1 MRVYLK
7 TRGGKWILIK
17 GWLKQV
23 SPKPGRKTVSYALLG
38 EESTPPEIEG
48 AEEIVLPAPGF
59 SKLLRRLVDMG
70 DGMVVVEPKDV
81 ENLYVRAR
89 REVAEKVLEVAK
101 ELGIID

>member
-7 TRGGKWILIK
+7 TRSGKWILIK

-23 SPKPGRKTVSYALLG
+23 SPKSGRKTVSYALLG

-48 AEEIVLPAPGF
+48 AEEIVLPASGF

-70 DGMVVVEPKDV
+70 DGVVVVEPKDV
-81 ENLYVRAR
+81 ENLYVRAS
-89 REVAEKVLEVAK
+89 REVAKRILDVTK
-101 ELGIID
+101 ELKIID